1 MAVVGS
7 GLVGM
12 LVYVSL
18 FYSNSRRTVPA
29 SSEIDGSVFQ
39 SREEAEIASNE
50 WISLGGTYVVEML
63 ATVRRT
69 VPVTALEKKKFKSQ
83 IDQSMR
89 LKIEAEY
96 NRCLQKA
103 ESNLAKELCSFGP
116 RESTF
121 VEDAKIP
128 QKKTIQDRIVNKV
141 EYQRRECTDD
151 QELRSFECIE
161 LDVARDVTARRT
173 GDDKE
178 IPVKIFQQFRY

>member
-1 MAVVGS
+1 MTVVGS

-12 LVYVSL
+12 LIYAGL
-18 FYSNSRRTVPA
+18 FYSNARRTMPDSSTIDNSVFLSKESAENAANEWITLGGIYVVETLTTVKRTVPMT
-29 SSEIDGSVFQ
+29 E
-39 SREEAEIASNE
+39 
-50 WISLGGTYVVEML
+50 
-63 ATVRRT
+63 
-69 VPVTALEKKKFKSQ
+69 LEKKNLKSR

-89 LKIEAEY
+89 KKIEAEY

-116 RESTF
+116 REST
-121 VEDAKIP
+121 VGEDAKIP

-161 LDVARDVTARRT
+161 LDVARDATVRRT
-173 GDDKE
+173 ADDKE